1 MENWQ
6 RAGFG
11 NQYIFRFARAENAM
25 AFLEA
30 AQASLREAGYD
41 PAALA
46 VAAALPLVRAS
57 LEHAMMEAQDAG
69 YPLNEGWPTGGEKI
83 L

>member
-30 AQASLREAGYD
+30 AQASLREAG
-41 PAALA
+41 
-46 VAAALPLVRAS
+46 
-57 LEHAMMEAQDAG
+57 
-69 YPLNEGWPTGGEKI
+69 NEGWPTGGEKI